1 MLRVALVGNPNS
13 GKTTLFNA
21 LTGSSARIGNW
32 PGVTIDKKT
41 GYYHRLGEKIEIVDL
56 PGLYS
61 FNPYTTEEK
70 IARDYILDDQADVI
84 INIVDATNIE
94 RNLYL
99 TTQLLEMDVP
109 VVIALNFIDVIEK
122 DGIYIDIVKLAN
134 QLRVP
139 IIPISA
145 LKNKATRELMANVK
159 AIANTKRMSFSIL
172 ESSDLG
178 PLISDVKNILSH
190 SLTLHHLDYHA
201 IKLLENDIYEVEM
214 HSEASAHVNELKKQ
228 MVFNDANDDFPSKI
242 ADCRYKFI
250 ENVLKTVIVDRPR
263 PQKLSR
269 TADKIMTHKWFGIPL
284 FALIMFVIFHLT
296 FSEDFLF
303 LSALGLIPQGAFT
316 LPIIGDS
323 AINSPGVMLFSLMEL
338 LSESIGTGLTNLTAS
353 TPTWIGSLLV
363 DGVWAG
369 VGAVLSFLPQIIV
382 LFIFISILEDSGYM
396 SRVAFMLDRITRKF
410 GLSGRAF
417 LPLLMGFGC
426 TVPAIMATRTLRNEK
441 ERRLTILLSPFFS
454 CGAKLPIWLVF
465 GAYLYQGAYS
475 DLVVTSIYLLGIVV
489 ALVVGYIANRI
500 FVKSQASPF
509 IMEMPDYRL
518 PKWQNVFTRAWEKV
532 KDYMLRAATLIAAST
547 IIIWF
552 LTSFSFT
559 LTPVTDTR
567 LSMIGSISSFI
578 APLFIPLGFGQ
589 GPDGWVFIV
598 ASFTGLIA
606 KEMVPSTLGTIA
618 QISGGDLGS
627 IIGAMTSGSA
637 FAFMAFNL
645 LTIPCIASVSA
656 ARAELKSGK
665 KLLVTILL
673 WLGISYV
680 TSSLIYL
687 SVDYLVGTVVIGSL
701 FLFFILYMIIEA
713 VITHKRRKYR

>member
-13 GKTTLFNA
+13 GKTTLFNS

-32 PGVTIDKKT
+32 PGVTIEKKV
-41 GYYHRLGEKIEIVDL
+41 GYYQRLGEKIAIVDL

-122 DGIYIDIVKLAN
+122 DGIYIDIIKLAN

-145 LKNKATRELMANVK
+145 LKNKATRELMANVR
-159 AIANTKRMSFSIL
+159 AIGATKRTSFSIL
-172 ESSDLG
+172 ETSYLG
-178 PLISDVKNILSH
+178 TLIAEVKMQLSQ
-190 SLTLHHLDYHA
+190 SITLHHLDYHA
-201 IKLLENDIYEVEM
+201 IKLIENDFYEVEM
-214 HSEASAHVNELKKQ
+214 HNEASQHVNELKKKF
-228 MVFNDANDDFPSKI
+228 VFDDVNDDFPSKI

-250 ENVLKTVIVDRPR
+250 EKVLKTVIVDRPR
-263 PQKLSR
+263 PQKISR
-269 TADKIMTHKWFGIPL
+269 TADKVMTHKWFGIPL

-303 LSALGLIPQGAFT
+303 LGTLGIIPQGAFDI
-316 LPIIGDS
+316 PIIGNS
-323 AINSPGVMLFSLMEL
+323 AINSPGVMLFSLMER
-338 LSESIGTGLTNLTAS
+338 LSESIGMGLTNLTAS
-353 TPTWIGSLLV
+353 IPTWIGSLLV

-465 GAYLYQGAYS
+465 GAYLYHGSYS
-475 DLVVTSIYLLGIVV
+475 DLVVTSIYLLGIIV

-500 FVKSQASPF
+500 FIKSQASPF

-552 LTSFSFT
+552 LSTYSLSF
-559 LTPVTDTR
+559 TPVTDTR
-567 LSMIGSISSFI
+567 LSIIGSISSLI
-578 APLFIPLGFGQ
+578 APIFIPLGFGQ
-589 GPDGWVFIV
+589 GSNGWVFIV

-606 KEMVPSTLGTIA
+606 KEMIPSTLGTIA

-627 IIGAMTSGSA
+627 IISAMSSGSA

-665 KLLVTILL
+665 KLLITILL

-687 SVDYLVGTVVIGSL
+687 SVDYLIGTIVIGSL
-701 FLFFILYMIIEA
+701 FLLLITYMVVEA
-713 VITHKRRKYR
+713 TLTHQRRKRR